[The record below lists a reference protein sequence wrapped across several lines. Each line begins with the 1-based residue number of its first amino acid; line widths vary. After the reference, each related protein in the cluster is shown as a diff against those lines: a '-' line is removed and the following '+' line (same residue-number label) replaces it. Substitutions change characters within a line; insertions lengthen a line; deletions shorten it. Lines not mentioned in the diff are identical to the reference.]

1 MAMVSTISLIH
12 LEGGVDYDDDDD
24 DDDDVTMTTT
34 CVVILRVISL
44 CYS

>member
-1 MAMVSTISLIH
+1 MAMVNTRSLIH

-24 DDDDVTMTTT
+24 DDDVTMTTT
-34 CVVILRVISL
+34 CVVILIVISL

>member
-1 MAMVSTISLIH
+1 MAMVSTRSLIH
-12 LEGGVDYDDDDD
+12 LEGVVDYDDDD

-34 CVVILRVISL
+34 CVVILIVISL